1 MTTLPAVVLNIGF
14 VNVLR
19 RSFKVNT
26 CDRKK
31 EAGIHTSSRRV
42 SVAWLIWSIV
52 AVGST
57 LSFLLMGNEEGKIK
71 L

>member
-1 MTTLPAVVLNIGF
+1 MTTLPKVVLDIGF
-14 VNVLR
+14 VSVLR
-19 RSFKVNT
+19 ISLKVNM

-31 EAGIHTSSRRV
+31 ETGIHTNSRRV

-57 LSFLLMGNEEGKIK
+57 LSFLLMRNEEGKIK